1 MFSSDLPEPDLLKT
15 VLLPLLED
23 FQYWF
28 GRSRSLL
35 ESEEITFL
43 SQDQQADLLARVCQ
57 AQQEVMA
64 AQEEHAAAEARW
76 GLVRDSLRAIS
87 QTTERMSAQGL
98 RGTPQ
103 YLQAFESFDR
113 LEAEEARVK
122 REMDAAFE
130 RFTQLQEATIFQ
142 MDSIRVARETW
153 ADEAF
158 ADFGQVVAAHLER
171 TGREEMADTT
181 NAAGVATF
189 RAPAGQWW
197 VHARYTLP
205 FEELYWNVPLQVE
218 GDTVYIRLSEEN
230 AEVRPAF

>member
-1 MFSSDLPEPDLLKT
+1 FDSLEAAHPTPEPPIPPELL
-15 VLLPLLED
+15 
-23 FQYWF
+23 
-28 GRSRSLL
+28 
-35 ESEEITFL
+35 
-43 SQDQQADLLARVCQ
+43 Q

-64 AQEEHAAAEARW
+64 AQEAHAAAEARW

-130 RFTQLQEATIFQ
+130 RFTQLQEATIFR

-153 ADEAF
+153 AEEAF
-158 ADFGQVVAAHLER
+158 RDFGDVVQAHLDR
-171 TGREEMADTT
+171 TGREELADTT
-181 NAAGVATF
+181 DAAGIATF
-189 RAPAGQWW
+189 RAPEGQWW

-205 FEELYWNVPLQVE
+205 FEELYWNVPLEVQ
-218 GDTVYIRLSEEN
+218 GDSVHIRLTEEN
-230 AEVRPAF
+230 AEVRPAL